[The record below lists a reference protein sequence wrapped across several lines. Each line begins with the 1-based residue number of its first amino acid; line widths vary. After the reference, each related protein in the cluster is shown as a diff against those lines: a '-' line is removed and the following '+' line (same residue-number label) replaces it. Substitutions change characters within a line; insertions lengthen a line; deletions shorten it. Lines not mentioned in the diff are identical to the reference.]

1 MAQPATFTM
10 LTILSFDYQAELDQ
24 ISKEVQTTL
33 QAKFD
38 VAIANFQ
45 KSIENIDIKVE
56 QKIQHCMEKL
66 HTTQAD
72 KATQENH
79 TQQWEQLKPPRNL
92 KQQTIVTSVGL
103 LSTPSDIE
111 R

>member
-1 MAQPATFTM
+1 M
-10 LTILSFDYQAELDQ
+10 LTTLPFDYQAELDQ

-79 TQQWEQLKPPRNL
+79 TQQLEQLTIML
-92 KQQTIVTSVGL
+92 KMLVSQINTL
-103 LSTPSDIE
+103 LDKIIAQC
-111 R
+111 